1 VSPYR
6 GQHFAEDGVAFQAEQ
21 FTGPIFGSGLFF
33 GIKWKWMV
41 IINLWD
47 SGRNEFIFV
56 LKYFLNKVNRFQMS
70 ISESIAGGVVS
81 TKTRLLIFAFLLALL
96 ILMPFLIHSQWIT
109 GPTVNAALFIA
120 AVILGPS
127 RAILLG
133 LMPST
138 IALGSGLLPFVLA
151 PMVPFIM
158 LGNVILVLA
167 FYYLYKRNYF
177 LALGVASFLKFAF
190 LHQTVT
196 WIMSRYLEQ
205 KFVGVLSVMM
215 SWPQF
220 FTAVVGG
227 LVAYAFL
234 KPIKKV

>member
-1 VSPYR
+1 
-6 GQHFAEDGVAFQAEQ
+6 
-21 FTGPIFGSGLFF
+21 
-33 GIKWKWMV
+33 
-41 IINLWD
+41 
-47 SGRNEFIFV
+47 
-56 LKYFLNKVNRFQMS
+56 MS
-70 ISESIAGGVVS
+70 IAESIARGVAS
-81 TKTRLLIFAFLLALL
+81 TKIKLLIFALLLALL
-96 ILMPFLIHSQWIT
+96 ILMPFLIHSQWVT

-120 AVILGPS
+120 VVILGPM

-158 LGNVILVLA
+158 LGNAIMVLT

-190 LHQTVT
+190 LHQTVV

-205 KFVGVLSVMM
+205 KLVGVLGIMM

-220 FTAVVGG
+220 FTALIGG